1 MQRFLCSPERDNPA
15 PIIWEDPAIT
25 QPTPLLVQMGKQS
38 PEGGEELI
46 QGQNSV
52 VWRL

>member
-1 MQRFLCSPERDNPA
+1 MQRFLCRPERDNPA